1 MMRYSVLY
9 LLCKMMR
16 KEYIP
21 SLKNKRGGDKNKGR
35 YAKDRKNPEG

>member
-21 SLKNKRGGDKNKGR
+21 SLKNKKGGKK
-35 YAKDRKNPEG
+35 